1 MLPDC
6 AKTSQT
12 LLVTFL
18 EVPVGYSS
26 SYNPFAVL
34 MYRFQ
39 NGRVLRENLS
49 LMTLFLNKQP
59 KQLEVIR
66 EELHVGSVIDFDTCV
81 FDRAYEF
88 ATREQYV
95 WEPHD
100 RFSPKV
106 QNKSISK

>member
-12 LLVTFL
+12 LLVTL
-18 EVPVGYSS
+18 EVPVGYSCS
-26 SYNPFAVL
+26 SYTPFAVL
-34 MYRFQ
+34 QYRFR

-66 EELHVGSVIDFDTCV
+66 EELHVGSVIDSDTCV

-88 ATREQYV
+88 AMREQYGNLTI
-95 WEPHD
+95 D
-100 RFSPKV
+100 FRPKV
-106 QNKSISK
+106 QNKSISA

>member
-12 LLVTFL
+12 LLVTL
-18 EVPVGYSS
+18 EVPVGYSCS
-26 SYNPFAVL
+26 SYTPFAVL

-66 EELHVGSVIDFDTCV
+66 EELGSVIDSDTCV

-106 QNKSISK
+106 QNKSIST

>member
-1 MLPDC
+1 M
-6 AKTSQT
+6 
-12 LLVTFL
+12 
-18 EVPVGYSS
+18 
-26 SYNPFAVL
+26 
-34 MYRFQ
+34 
-39 NGRVLRENLS
+39 LRENLS

-66 EELHVGSVIDFDTCV
+66 EELGSVIDFDM

-106 QNKSISK
+106 QNKSIST

>member
-12 LLVTFL
+12 LLVTL

-34 MYRFQ
+34 QYRFR

-66 EELHVGSVIDFDTCV
+66 EELGSVIDFDM

-106 QNKSISK
+106 QNKSIST

>member
-1 MLPDC
+1 MASLN
-6 AKTSQT
+6 
-12 LLVTFL
+12 LFL
-18 EVPVGYSS
+18 S
-26 SYNPFAVL
+26 F
-34 MYRFQ
+34 
-39 NGRVLRENLS
+39 LRENLS

-59 KQLEVIR
+59 KQLEVVR
-66 EELHVGSVIDFDTCV
+66 EELHVGSVIGSDM

-106 QNKSISK
+106 QNKSIP

>member
-1 MLPDC
+1 
-6 AKTSQT
+6 
-12 LLVTFL
+12 
-18 EVPVGYSS
+18 
-26 SYNPFAVL
+26 

-66 EELHVGSVIDFDTCV
+66 EELGSVIDFDM

-106 QNKSISK
+106 QNKSISTY